1 MRLSLVYIGVLVL
14 VVAARPAGAND
25 LLRLYELALT
35 RDATL
40 QAAEH
45 QRDAAMEARP
55 QALSQWLPQLS
66 ATGSRERHFMS
77 EEAASFGLQNGI
89 VPAPLGYFGLAG
101 CARTSVYT
109 VHCSA
114 NDTSYGVTLTQTLWS
129 YQAYSQLK
137 EADAQAASAEA
148 TYLSQ
153 QQDLIL
159 SVAQAY
165 FSVLGAQD
173 QLTTLRRE
181 RSAYAIQ
188 LKQAEDRERTG
199 LGSRSD
205 VEQAQSFYDLTAQN
219 LINAQSALDDA
230 KLALTT
236 IVGEPPGH
244 LSPLIEQIPLIAP
257 DPPSAD
263 AWVASALRD
272 NPGVRA
278 AELTAQAADQDI
290 SVQRGKAMPT
300 LSLAGT
306 EARTSSPLV
315 LGGNNNIAVVGVFL
329 RWPLFQGGA
338 VASAVRQSRALY
350 RESEASLEAIKR
362 DTTERTLAA
371 YRDVVADIHSIEA
384 ARLAENSAYTA
395 MQAAKHDIEFN
406 VSPEFILL
414 QYQGQYYFAVNA
426 YDQARYSYLTNVLI
440 LKQQAGRLTE
450 RDLAGVDALLVTADS
465 GR

>member
-1 MRLSLVYIGVLVL
+1 LRSSLLCIGVLL
-14 VVAARPAGAND
+14 LAVAARPAHADD
-25 LLRLYELALT
+25 LLRLYDLALT

-45 QRDAAMEARP
+45 QRDAAIEARP

-66 ATGSRERHFMS
+66 ATGDRERHFMS

-89 VPAPLGYFGLAG
+89 VPPPLGYFGFAD
-101 CARTSVYT
+101 CARTSVDT
-109 VHCSA
+109 VHCNA

-159 SVAQAY
+159 RVAQAY

-173 QLTTLRRE
+173 QLSTLRLE
-181 RSAYAIQ
+181 RSAYAMQ

-219 LINAQSALDDA
+219 LINAQNALDDA

-236 IVGEPPGH
+236 LVGEPPGH

-257 DPPSAD
+257 DPSSAD

-272 NPGVRA
+272 SPDVRA

-300 LSLAGT
+300 LSLLGT
-306 EARTSSPLV
+306 DARTSSPLV
-315 LGGNNNIAVVGVFL
+315 LGGNNNIALVGVYL

-350 RESEASLEAIKR
+350 HESETNLEATKR
-362 DTTERTLAA
+362 DTVQRTRAA
-371 YRDVVADIHSIEA
+371 YRNVVADIRSINA
-384 ARLAENSAYTA
+384 AHLAEDSAYTA
-395 MQAAKHDIEFN
+395 MQVAQHDIEFN

-450 RDLAGVDALLVTADS
+450 RDLASIDALLVAADS
-465 GR
+465 GK